1 MWTCSSKSDLRAQ
14 IGTAT
19 HPIVLVPTMGAL
31 HPGHASLITLAREKA
46 GPEGTVIVSVFVNPI
61 QFDRASDLEH
71 YPRPIE
77 ADLAVCEE
85 HGADGVFLPDNASM
99 YAQDRSVTVIES
111 GLSEHLCGATR
122 PGHFDGVCTV
132 VLKLFNLTRCDAA
145 VFGEKDF
152 QQLAIIRRMIRDLD
166 LEVAIIPHPTVRE
179 PDGLAMSSR
188 NARLTPEHRAD
199 APRIHQAL
207 VNALTKHTTAADI
220 LSEARTPHRSLPPRP
235 HRLPISRGRGNPQ
248 TRFKPHPL
256 LRPRL
261 RRLLR
266 RCPTH
271 RSCRSQTSSLS
282 YKIHHP
288 EVPKKKNAQP
298 QAEGRSPEV
307 FCDRSSACG
316 EATLRIQS
324 SKEVMW
330 RVQGRLLTAKY

>member
-1 MWTCSSKSDLRAQ
+1 MWTCSSKSDLRAR
-14 IGTAT
+14 IGAASR
-19 HPIVLVPTMGAL
+19 PVVLVPTMGAL
-31 HPGHASLITLAREKA
+31 HPGHASLIALARKRA

-85 HGADGVFLPDNASM
+85 HGADGVFLPDNATM
-99 YAQDRSVTVIES
+99 YATDRSVTVIES
-111 GLSEHLCGATR
+111 SLSEHLCGATR

-166 LEVAIIPHPTVRE
+166 LEVEIIPHPTARE

-207 VNALTKHTTAADI
+207 VNALTEHTTAADDI
-220 LSEARTPHRSLPPRP
+220 LSEARNHIEASPHARIDYLNLVDGETLKPVSNPTPSSVLACAVFYGDV
-235 HRLPISRGRGNPQ
+235 RLID
-248 TRFKPHPL
+248 H
-256 LRPRL
+256 
-261 RRLLR
+261 
-266 RCPTH
+266 
-271 RSCRSQTSSLS
+271 
-282 YKIHHP
+282 
-288 EVPKKKNAQP
+288 
-298 QAEGRSPEV
+298 AE
-307 FCDRSSACG
+307 
-316 EATLRIQS
+316 
-324 SKEVMW
+324 
-330 RVQGRLLTAKY
+330 AKHVH